1 MRTTSEKGARPRN
14 CKTRP
19 YCPEWHSALIR
30 SNTNTNAVPN
40 TYMNTNVNAN
50 TIPTQIKYEIK
61 IYKDISCTPSL
72 LAMSD
77 TQIDL
82 IQCLNF
88 AQN

>member
-1 MRTTSEKGARPRN
+1 
-14 CKTRP
+14 
-19 YCPEWHSALIR
+19 
-30 SNTNTNAVPN
+30 
-40 TYMNTNVNAN
+40 MNTNVNAN

-88 AQN
+88 AQNWFNSKSFQENSIQKIIKI

>member
-1 MRTTSEKGARPRN
+1 
-14 CKTRP
+14 
-19 YCPEWHSALIR
+19 
-30 SNTNTNAVPN
+30 
-40 TYMNTNVNAN
+40 MNTNVNAN

-61 IYKDISCTPSL
+61 IYKDISCNPSL

-88 AQN
+88 AQNWFNSKSFQENSIQKIIKI

>member
-1 MRTTSEKGARPRN
+1 
-14 CKTRP
+14 
-19 YCPEWHSALIR
+19 
-30 SNTNTNAVPN
+30 
-40 TYMNTNVNAN
+40 MNTNVNAN

-88 AQN
+88 AQNWFNSIFNSKSFQENSIQKIIKI